1 LSGCI
6 ALSWHLSANEKQET
20 LPPSRMIGR
29 EWLSWLLLANELP
42 PLLLI
47 GCIALS
53 WRLSANE
60 RQEPLPPT
68 QLIGR
73 E

>member
-1 LSGCI
+1 
-6 ALSWHLSANEKQET
+6 
-20 LPPSRMIGR
+20 MIGR

-42 PLLLI
+42 RLLLI
-47 GCIALS
+47 DCIALS